1 MKYKAIL
8 KMRTVL
14 YCAYIALGI
23 AAVILG
29 IYAENDFTAPLGAAF
44 ATVGVC
50 GIIKHLRL
58 IKNPSALKSAEI
70 EENDERNIYIYQ
82 RARSLA
88 FTITSL
94 LAAIGIIVFGVM
106 GEKVIMKTLAYI
118 LCAALVIYLICY
130 YSLRRRG

>member
-29 IYAENDFTAPLGAAF
+29 IYAENDFFAPLGAAF
-44 ATVGVC
+44 AAVGAG
-50 GIIKHLRL
+50 GIIKYLRL
-58 IKNPSALKSAEI
+58 IKNSSKLENAEI

-88 FTITSL
+88 FTLTSL
-94 LAAIGIIVFGVM
+94 LAAAGIIVFGVM
-106 GEKVIMKTLAYI
+106 GEAVVMKTLSYL
-118 LCAALVIYLICY
+118 LCGFLISYLICY

>member
-1 MKYKAIL
+1 MKYEAKL
-8 KMRTVL
+8 RMRIIL

-29 IYAENDFTAPLGAAF
+29 IYAENDFLAPLGAAF
-44 ATVGVC
+44 AAVGAC
-50 GIIKHLRL
+50 GIAKQLRL
-58 IKNPSALKSAEI
+58 IKNPSALENAEI

-94 LAAIGIIVFGVM
+94 LAAAGIIVFGIM
-106 GEKVIMKTLAYI
+106 GETVVMETLSYL
-118 LCAALVIYLICY
+118 LCAALAIYLICY